1 MIIAV
6 NDNFDIEQTAYSGQC
21 FRAKALPGSYVQ
33 FVTGNHL
40 ICLKDITAA
49 ADDVEVDVAYFMGET
64 GGCRADCANS
74 VEKYETNKNNADK
87 YRGSASESKAECLVE
102 RPSIRYFEATCTL
115 KDWKEVWE
123 NYFDLGYKY
132 KDVLKSIPEG
142 DVYAMNSYNFSSG
155 IRILNQDRF
164 ETLISFI
171 ISQRKSIPAIS
182 SAVEK
187 ISKKYGTP
195 IGSNTEGEI
204 LYSFPTPDQ
213 LMRATKEELADCGL
227 GYRVDYVLDAVR
239 RVVTGEL
246 DLEMMTQLPDDEL
259 FEKLKTVNGV
269 GDKVS
274 NCVSLF
280 GYHRIGR
287 APVDTWIAKVIN
299 EEYNGINP
307 FDRYGEVA
315 GIVQQ
320 YIFFYA
326 RQK

>member
-6 NDNFDIEQTAYSGQC
+6 NDNFDIEQIAYSGQC

-33 FVTGNHL
+33 YVTGNHL
-40 ICLKDITAA
+40 ICLREVSTDI
-49 ADDVEVDVAYFMGET
+49 ADRSADVSYFID
-64 GGCRADCANS
+64 RADESNDESYKTIKKHKCS
-74 VEKYETNKNNADK
+74 TVECKEGLPERKAD
-87 YRGSASESKAECLVE
+87 E
-102 RPSIRYFEATCTL
+102 PSIKFFEATCTT
-115 KDWKEVWE
+115 KEWQEVWE
-123 NYFDLGYKY
+123 HYFDLDYKY
-132 KDVLKSIPEG
+132 KDVLKSIPKD
-142 DVYAMNSYNFSSG
+142 DVYALQSYNFSSG

-187 ISKKYGTP
+187 ISQRYGTV

-204 LYSFPTPDQ
+204 IYSFPTHEQ
-213 LMRATKEELADCGL
+213 LLKVTKEELAECGL

-239 RVVTGEL
+239 KVTTGEL
-246 DLEMMTQLPDDEL
+246 DLEAMTQLSDEEL
-259 FEKLKTVNGV
+259 FEELKSVNGV

-274 NCVSLF
+274 NCVCLF

-299 EEYNGINP
+299 EEYNGVNP

-320 YIFFYA
+320 YIFFHA